1 MEKQPGVLVYGGI
14 VDPKLRCEPAN
25 DIKVFQ
31 VESEASGHAMYG
43 KAREEDMDL
52 EEAARDFFLQGKEV

>member
-1 MEKQPGVLVYGGI
+1 MLVLAGM

-43 KAREEDMDL
+43 KAREEDRDL
-52 EEAARDFFLQGKEV
+52 EEAAMNFFLQGKEV